1 MRLAIDTHSKDMP
14 LSRERLAALQERA
27 RLKKPLSEAS
37 DKPDFYTDHNTYLQ
51 AKKSYK
57 CIGSYMELNQSCG
70 NSRKAEVTYAQIATI
85 FNYDPRKPQL
95 LASKLPMPCPN
106 PIIKTSK
113 YVWKW
118 HDVKHHVRRLVAV
131 HVIKE
136 LATRL

>member
-1 MRLAIDTHSKDMP
+1 MRAALEPHAEEEQLPD
-14 LSRERLAALQERA
+14 ERLATFQERA
-27 RLKKPLSEAS
+27 RLKKPLFKSH
-37 DKPDFYTDHNTYLQ
+37 DKPDFFSDHDNYLH
-51 AKKSYK
+51 AKSVYKSL
-57 CIGSYMELNQSCG
+57 GVYMGISKDCEDDPE
-70 NSRKAEVTYAQIATI
+70 AEVTYTQIATI

-106 PIIKTSK
+106 PTIKTSK